1 MRGWSTRVAVGLTL
15 TTVVF
20 LSGSYRALTE
30 HGGPAAVAFVAA
42 TALLP
47 LASWLL
53 RGLSRWPYICALY
66 AGYVALAGLHTLVL
80 RPGEWSWSALSWKL
94 TLLGALVLG
103 TAMERASEG
112 RSARES
118 LEP

>member
-15 TTVVF
+15 TTVFF
-20 LSGSYRALTE
+20 LWRSYRALTE
-30 HGGPAAVAFVAA
+30 HGSPAAVALVAA

-47 LASWLL
+47 LAAWLL

-80 RPGEWSWSALSWKL
+80 RPGERSWSALSWHL
-94 TLLGALVLG
+94 TILGALVLG
-103 TAMERASEG
+103 TAMDRAAERQSG
-112 RSARES
+112 QGSQES
-118 LEP
+118 